1 MMIRFI
7 KKVTTFLRGEAGVSS
22 LDFLNS
28 VERMRNILDRER
40 MRADRGN
47 TMFTLVTFTC
57 ADTVED
63 EYLATL
69 GRIAQQRIRTT
80 DDVGMLGPHC
90 IGVVLP
96 ETSAGGASHVA
107 DDICSKLPSNKPRP
121 QCDVYVHPAGRIT
134 SHEDQQKPSERRN
147 GDRTE
152 HNGGELAPSAP
163 MTTTPG
169 RHRPFNFFL
178 NSPCRVGSEPSTS

>member
-1 MMIRFI
+1 
-7 KKVTTFLRGEAGVSS
+7 
-22 LDFLNS
+22 
-28 VERMRNILDRER
+28 
-40 MRADRGN
+40 
-47 TMFTLVTFTC
+47 MFTLVTFTC

-96 ETSAGGASHVA
+96 ETSAGGAWRVA

-152 HNGGELAPSAP
+152 HNGGELAPVGADDDDPRAAQAIQFFFEQS
-163 MTTTPG
+163 MPG
-169 RHRPFNFFL
+169 WKRAIDLVTSVTATRCPVAFVSGDRNRDQGSFAWPCFL
-178 NSPCRVGSEPSTS
+178 YADARRVGGASLQDL